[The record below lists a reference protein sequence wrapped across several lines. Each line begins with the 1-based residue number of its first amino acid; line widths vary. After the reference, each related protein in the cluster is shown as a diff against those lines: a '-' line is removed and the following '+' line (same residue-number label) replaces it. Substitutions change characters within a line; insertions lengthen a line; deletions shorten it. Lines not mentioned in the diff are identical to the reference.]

1 MEFEDSVKKHID
13 GRNSKKHPAGRKRL
27 GDSKVTAVLD
37 PTHYM
42 WTGPVLMGKYTRLN
56 MIFDT
61 ASDWLVAESSKCDNC
76 EGNKFDPKSYGVKVS
91 DS

>member
-1 MEFEDSVKKHID
+1 MEFEHSVEKHVEARNTKKHLT
-13 GRNSKKHPAGRKRL
+13 SRKRL

-37 PTHYM
+37 RTAYM

-61 ASDWLVAESSKCDNC
+61 ASDWLVAESVKCDNC
-76 EGNKFDPKSYGVKVS
+76 EGNKFDP
-91 DS
+91 